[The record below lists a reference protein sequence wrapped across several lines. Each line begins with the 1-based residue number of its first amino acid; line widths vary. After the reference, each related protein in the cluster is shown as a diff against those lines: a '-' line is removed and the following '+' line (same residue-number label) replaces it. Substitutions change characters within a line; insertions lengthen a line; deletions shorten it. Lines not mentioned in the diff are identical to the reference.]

1 MVFFGVTESI
11 SKPTPP
17 SQDPMDPNG
26 LFWWTHG
33 SGPRTL
39 VAGHIRLTDFG
50 LSKVPKSLIAI
61 RAARFK
67 ILLVELVEYII
78 HINTWLLS
86 VFLQLKCHV
95 NCWFHP
101 TRVISFQVRIAEWW
115 VHTLLSPVDIVAH
128 GISIYSSIHF
138 LWHVLKPHHRW
149 VNQNLYINN
158 FNMYID
164 NDTSTSLKKWP
175 EANNSLCHSQL
186 WLSSIHPVVFL
197 AVRRT
202 WRNRLSSSPL

>member
-1 MVFFGVTESI
+1 MVFLGVTESI
-11 SKPTPP
+11 SRPTPP
-17 SQDPMDPNG
+17 GSNGSKWFVLMDTWQRPSN
-26 LFWWTHG
+26 
-33 SGPRTL
+33 PRGRAHTSYRFRT
-39 VAGHIRLTDFG
+39 VEGAE
-50 LSKVPKSLIAI
+50 IADCNS
-61 RAARFK
+61 AARFK
-67 ILLVELVEYII
+67 ILLVELVEYTI

-86 VFLQLKCHV
+86 FFLQLKCHV
-95 NCWFHP
+95 NWWFHP

-138 LWHVLKPHHRW
+138 LWHVLKPHYHW
-149 VNQNLYINN
+149 VNQNLYINK